1 MRLATL
7 LLSAGIL
14 GTALA
19 APPAGAEEQP
29 RYGAWAGA
37 QTSAEVKALIDQ
49 LNALIDEADKAQAAD
64 PQFIEDLRAA
74 LDNFQNPWQVRL
86 LQDDFRDGNYTANPA
101 WTVSAGQFKVDLRG
115 SSSIGLRSQV
125 ALPGTQASGKDV
137 AAALLGALLQQPAA
151 TAKYASIFTP
161 VKITNAFAMRFELYS
176 KEKGGRL
183 DLGPYQ
189 GSAGNV
195 AYRIAYFPGAQPS
208 LQLLRIGSQG
218 TTVIASHNAA
228 LNLEDGAL
236 HVIEWT
242 RDRAGAM
249 TVALDG
255 KTLITASDRGI
266 RDPFDGFLMINSGG
280 SYWLRSIT
288 IDGVK
293 S

>member
-1 MRLATL
+1 MRLVPL
-7 LLSAGIL
+7 LLSGGLL
-14 GTALA
+14 GLALA
-19 APPAGAEEQP
+19 GGPAAAEEP
-29 RYGAWAGA
+29 RYGTWAGA
-37 QTSAEVKALIDQ
+37 QSSAEVRQFIDQ

-64 PQFIEDLRAA
+64 PQFIEDLRA
-74 LDNFQNPWQVRL
+74 LVSGFQNPWQVRL

-101 WTVSAGQFKVDLRG
+101 WTVSAGTFKVDLRG

-125 ALPGTQASGKDV
+125 PLPGTQPSGKDV
-137 AAALLGALLQQPAA
+137 ATALLGALLQQPGA
-151 TAKYASIFTP
+151 TATYASIFTP

-189 GSAGNV
+189 GSSGNV

-218 TTVIASHNAA
+218 TTVVATYNAA

-255 KTLITASDRGI
+255 KALITATDRGI
-266 RDPFDGFLMINSGG
+266 RDPFDGFLLINSGG
-280 SYWLRSIT
+280 SFWLRSIT